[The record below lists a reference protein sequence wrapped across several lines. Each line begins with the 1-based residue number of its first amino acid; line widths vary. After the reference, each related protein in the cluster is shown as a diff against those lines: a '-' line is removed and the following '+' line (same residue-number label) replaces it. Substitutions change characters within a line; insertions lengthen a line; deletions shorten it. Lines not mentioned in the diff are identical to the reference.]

1 MDSDS
6 ILSIVIL
13 GLLVLTSAFF
23 SASETAF
30 STMNRVRMKTMAAG
44 GSAAAKR
51 ALDLG
56 ERYDN
61 LLSTILIGNNVVNI
75 LSASLATVLFTKHF
89 GDLGVTLSTAVMT
102 VVVLIF
108 GEISPKSLAKESPDR
123 FAMFAAPPLRFL
135 MALLTPLNFLFS
147 QWKKLLSRLFQR
159 KEETGMTE
167 EELITIVDEAQQEG
181 GIDEHE
187 GELIRSAI
195 EFNDLDVGDVFTPRV
210 DVIAV
215 DIEDSM
221 EEIEAKFREYEFS
234 RMPVYEDNIDKIVG
248 ILHEKDF
255 YRARQAGAGDI
266 RDAVQPAMFI
276 TEVMKISHLLRLL
289 QKSKTHIAVVVD
301 DFGGT
306 QGIVTLE
313 DVLEEL
319 VGEIWD
325 EHDEE
330 DEFFRRE
337 EDGSCLVAGG
347 ADYEDFAQIFGA
359 DGEYDGSTVGG
370 WVVQQLGRLPEPG
383 DCLDWRDLHIEVLRV
398 EQRRVMEIRVSA
410 RPEDGEPLPE
420 Q

>member
-1 MDSDS
+1 
-6 ILSIVIL
+6 
-13 GLLVLTSAFF
+13 
-23 SASETAF
+23 
-30 STMNRVRMKTMAAG
+30 
-44 GSAAAKR
+44 
-51 ALDLG
+51 
-56 ERYDN
+56 
-61 LLSTILIGNNVVNI
+61 
-75 LSASLATVLFTKHF
+75 
-89 GDLGVTLSTAVMT
+89 
-102 VVVLIF
+102 
-108 GEISPKSLAKESPDR
+108 
-123 FAMFAAPPLRFL
+123 
-135 MALLTPLNFLFS
+135 
-147 QWKKLLSRLFQR
+147 
-159 KEETGMTE
+159 MTE

-255 YRARQAGAGDI
+255 YRARQAGARDI